1 MGHLGC
7 NCGAITPAPVVFEV
21 LKKVRSKQAENRLK
35 YGSAYYNEHDL
46 VFTNEIG
53 GHLSPVT
60 VLGCFKRR
68 VAAIGVPETRFHDLR
83 HTYATLSIQNKD
95 DIKTVS
101 ENLGHATVAFTLD
114 VYGHV
119 TDQMRKDSADRMQA
133 YIDSIGI

>member
-1 MGHLGC
+1 ML
-7 NCGAITPAPVVFEV
+7 FEV
-21 LKKVRSKQAENRLK
+21 LKKVRAKQAENRLK
-35 YGSAYYNEHDL
+35 YGTAYSNEDNL

-83 HTYATLSIQNKD
+83 HTYATISIQNND

-119 TDQMRKDSADRMQA
+119 TDQMRKNSADRMQA
-133 YIDSIGI
+133 YIDSISV